1 MEQGTLPPEA
11 RADLDTAITLTLVA
25 LILEAVFLAIGVLIA
40 LVLLPVSRV
49 TSSASLFGADQAIA
63 PLQMGDFSTF
73 ISTGLF
79 VGFLVVAGIFAVVF
93 LLLTYFL
100 VYKPLKHEQ
109 VERALTPALVLGII
123 ALVFG
128 GVIVGILLIVAYVKA
143 KDAHTKILLAQR
155 APS

>member
-1 MEQGTLPPEA
+1 MRT
-11 RADLDTAITLTLVA
+11 
-25 LILEAVFLAIGVLIA
+25 
-40 LVLLPVSRV
+40 
-49 TSSASLFGADQAIA
+49 
-63 PLQMGDFSTF
+63 
-73 ISTGLF
+73 
-79 VGFLVVAGIFAVVF
+79 GIFAVVS

-100 VYKPLKHEQ
+100 VFKPLKHEQ

-128 GVIVGILLIVAYVKA
+128 GVIVGILQIIAYVKA